1 MARIYN
7 FSAGPSALPEAVLRQ
22 ARDEMLEWQDCG
34 MSVMEMSHRG
44 KHFSAIA
51 EQLEADLRE
60 LLGVPDN
67 YKVLFLQGGATGQ
80 FSFIPLNLLRGKTK
94 ACYVNTGA
102 WSEKAI
108 KDAGRFC
115 DVLVSA
121 SSESDKFTGVPDVSG
136 WKLDEDAAYL
146 HYTSNETIHGVEF
159 PFIPEVGDMPLV
171 SDMSSNILS
180 RKIDVSR
187 FGLIYAGT
195 QKNMGPAGVTVVIVR
210 EDLIGNT
217 DSRLPDVFNYAVQA
231 KNQSMLNTPATYN
244 WYLVGLVLK
253 WLKAIGGVEA
263 IEAIN
268 VRKAAGLYDAIDSS
282 FLYSNPVQAEF
293 RSRMNV
299 PFILSDSGLDKE
311 FLTQAEANGFAEL
324 KGHRSVG
331 GMRASIYNAMP
342 EEGVKALIE
351 FMAEF
356 ERTRG

>member
-1 MARIYN
+1 MSRVYN
-7 FSAGPSALPEAVLRQ
+7 FSAGPSTFPEPVLRQ
-22 ARDEMLEWQDCG
+22 AQAEMLEWRGSG

-44 KHFSAIA
+44 IHFSMIA
-51 EQLEADLRE
+51 EELESDLRE
-60 LLGVPDN
+60 LLAIPAN
-67 YKVLFLQGGATGQ
+67 YKVLFLQGGASAQ
-80 FSFIPLNLLRGKTK
+80 FSLIPQNILNGKTK

-108 KDAGRFC
+108 QDAKACC

-121 SSESDKFTGVPDVSG
+121 SSEANKFTDIPNRTT
-136 WKLDEDAAYL
+136 WQLDQDAAYL

-159 PFIPEVGDMPLV
+159 QSIPDSKGLTLV

-180 RKIDVSR
+180 RKVDVSQ

-210 EDLIGNT
+210 EDLVGHAAKGT
-217 DSRLPDVFNYAVQA
+217 PPVFDYAQQA
-231 KNQSMLNTPATYN
+231 KNASMLNTPATYN

-253 WLKAIGGVEA
+253 WLKGQGGVAA
-263 IEAIN
+263 IEQRNIS
-268 VRKAAGLYDAIDSS
+268 KATKLYGVIDQSA
-282 FLYSNPVQAEF
+282 LYRNPVEQTA

-299 PFILSDSGLDKE
+299 PFILADEALDKP
-311 FLTQAEANGFAEL
+311 FLAAAETNGLLEL

-342 EEGVKALIE
+342 ESGVDALCE
-351 FMAEF
+351 FIKEF
-356 ERTRG
+356 ERTH